1 MFPVFD
7 FDTTIQ
13 AEEKEQ
19 DVKIGKSFVFDFK
32 SKRFNVVAGK
42 VKETTEEEAIR
53 QWIELLLRTAVDKYK
68 VYEGTGFGTNI
79 DKLVGYKSMRGFVES
94 EMKREISEKI
104 IMNMNRVIERI
115 ENFKTD
121 FEGSMIEVSFT
132 VILKNKKVLE
142 VASNV

>member
-13 AEEKEQ
+13 AEEKGQ
-19 DVKIGKSFVFDFK
+19 DIKIGKSFVFDFK

-53 QWIELLLRTAVDKYK
+53 QWIELLLRTSVDKYK

-104 IMNMNRVIERI
+104 IMNRAIERI

-121 FEGSMIEVSFT
+121 LEGSMIEVSFT
-132 VILKNKKVLE
+132 AILKNKKVLE

>member
-13 AEEKEQ
+13 AEEKGQ
-19 DVKIGKSFVFDFK
+19 DIKIGKSFVFDFK

-53 QWIELLLRTAVDKYK
+53 QWIELLLRTAIDKYK
-68 VYEGTGFGTNI
+68 VYERTGFGTNI

-104 IMNMNRVIERI
+104 IMNRAIERI

-121 FEGSMIEVSFT
+121 FEGSMLEVSFT
-132 VILKNKKVLE
+132 TILKNKKVLE

>member
-42 VKETTEEEAIR
+42 VKETTEEEAIK

-104 IMNMNRVIERI
+104 IMNRAIERI

-132 VILKNKKVLE
+132 AILKNKKVLE

>member
-13 AEEKEQ
+13 AEEKGQ
-19 DVKIGKSFVFDFK
+19 DIKIGKSFVFDFK

-53 QWIELLLRTAVDKYK
+53 QWIELLLRTSVDKYK

-104 IMNMNRVIERI
+104 IMNRAIERI

-132 VILKNKKVLE
+132 AILKNKKVLE

>member
-13 AEEKEQ
+13 AEEKWQ
-19 DVKIGKSFVFDFK
+19 DIKIGKSFVFDFK

-53 QWIELLLRTAVDKYK
+53 QWIELLLRTSIDKYK
-68 VYEGTGFGTNI
+68 VYKGTGFGTNI

-104 IMNMNRVIERI
+104 IMNRAIERI

-121 FEGSMIEVSFT
+121 LEGSMIEVSFT
-132 VILKNKKVLE
+132 AILKNKKVLE

>member
-13 AEEKEQ
+13 AEEKGQ
-19 DVKIGKSFVFDFK
+19 DIKIGKSFVFDFK

-53 QWIELLLRTAVDKYK
+53 QWIELLLRTAIDKYK

-104 IMNMNRVIERI
+104 IMNRAIERI

-121 FEGSMIEVSFT
+121 LEGSMIEVSFT
-132 VILKNKKVLE
+132 AILKNKKVLE

>member
-7 FDTTIQ
+7 TTIK
-13 AEEKEQ
+13 AEEKGQ
-19 DVKIGKSFVFDFK
+19 YIKIGKSFVFDFK

-53 QWIELLLRTAVDKYK
+53 QWIELLLRTAIDKYK

-104 IMNMNRVIERI
+104 IMNRAIERI

-121 FEGSMIEVSFT
+121 FEGSMLEVSFT
-132 VILKNKKVLE
+132 TILKNKKVLE
-142 VASNV
+142 VTSNV

>member
-13 AEEKEQ
+13 AEEKGQ
-19 DVKIGKSFVFDFK
+19 DIKIGKSFVFDFK

-53 QWIELLLRTAVDKYK
+53 QWIELLLRTSVDKYK

-104 IMNMNRVIERI
+104 IMNRAIERI

-121 FEGSMIEVSFT
+121 FEGSMLEVSFT
-132 VILKNKKVLE
+132 TILKNKKVLE

>member
-79 DKLVGYKSMRGFVES
+79 DKLIGYKSMRGFVES

-104 IMNMNRVIERI
+104 IMNRAIERI

-132 VILKNKKVLE
+132 AILKNKKVLE

>member
-7 FDTTIQ
+7 FDTTIK
-13 AEEKEQ
+13 AEEKGQ
-19 DVKIGKSFVFDFK
+19 DIKIGKSFVFDFK

-53 QWIELLLRTAVDKYK
+53 QWIELLLRTAIDKYK

-104 IMNMNRVIERI
+104 IMNRAIERI

-132 VILKNKKVLE
+132 AILKNKKVLE

>member
-7 FDTTIQ
+7 FDTTIK

-19 DVKIGKSFVFDFK
+19 DVNIGKSFVFDFK
-32 SKRFNVVAGK
+32 SKRFNVIAGK

-53 QWIELLLRTAVDKYK
+53 QWIELLLRTSIDKYK

-79 DKLVGYKSMRGFVES
+79 EKLVGYKSMRGFVES

-104 IMNMNRVIERI
+104 IMNRAIERI

-132 VILKNKKVLE
+132 AILKNKKVLE